1 MSIFYAVDGST
12 LFDVCLNTYGSL
24 DFFYK
29 LLVDNN
35 IPNANY
41 TPKTGQPFNYD
52 ETLIVDE
59 QTNRTITLSGIKYTT
74 AINSSKGVYY
84 KIKEGLPRL

>member
-1 MSIFYAVDGST
+1 MSTFYAVDGST

-29 LLVDNN
+29 LLLDNN

-41 TPKTGQPFNYD
+41 TPKTGESFNYD
-52 ETLIVDE
+52 ETLIVEE
-59 QTNRTITLSGIKYTT
+59 QTSRTITLGGIKYAT
-74 AINSSKGVYY
+74 AINNSTGLYY

>member
-1 MSIFYAVDGST
+1 MSTFYAVDGST

-74 AINSSKGVYY
+74 AINSSTGVYY

>member
-1 MSIFYAVDGST
+1 MSTFNAVDGST

-29 LLVDNN
+29 LLIDNN

-41 TPKTGQPFNYD
+41 TPKTGQAFNYD

-59 QTNRTITLSGIKYTT
+59 QTNRTTILSGIKYATE
-74 AINSSKGVYY
+74 INNSTGVYY
-84 KIKEGLPRL
+84 KTEEGLPKL

>member
-29 LLVDNN
+29 LLIDNN

-41 TPKTGQPFNYD
+41 TPKTGQAFNYD

-59 QTNRTITLSGIKYTT
+59 QTNRTTTLSGIKYAT
-74 AINSSKGVYY
+74 AINNNTGVYY
-84 KIKEGLPRL
+84 KTEEGLPKL

>member
-1 MSIFYAVDGST
+1 MSTFYAVDGST

-35 IPNANY
+35 ITNANY

-74 AINSSKGVYY
+74 AINSSTGVYY

>member
-12 LFDVCLNTYGSL
+12 LFVVCLNTYGSL

-59 QTNRTITLSGIKYTT
+59 QTNRTITLGGIKYTT
-74 AINSSKGVYY
+74 AINSSTGVYY